1 MLEEVF
7 GGGCGGL
14 GRLVEPD
21 SMIARKRILVLVKA
35 HAMKQ
40 GVN

>member
-7 GGGCGGL
+7 RGGCGGL